1 MKDLELIITLWPTFP
16 HFPRFALDT
25 RLAGVRLN
33 TAMIPADA
41 LDEDFKIIEALPSH
55 LPLYF
60 DIKGRQLRI
69 RDVGKNTDHLELVLN
84 RPIQVKTPTMV
95 LFKAGEDY
103 ALLNE
108 VKDGTHLI
116 FEGGPKFMLHPG
128 ESLQIR
134 ERSLKVGGPVL
145 LDYEIEKILKAKKA
159 GFDRFFLS
167 YVEDQQDIEE
177 FREYVGNTE
186 IIAKIENQNGLD
198 YVATRFKKED
208 NLSLMAAR
216 GDLYVE
222 LAKPHHILEAL
233 KVIIQKDPDAS
244 IGSRILLSLVNSP
257 VPSCADLSELAWLYD
272 LGYRKMMLC
281 DELCLKE
288 DLLSRAVNVF
298 DSFRASYAS

>member
-1 MKDLELIITLWPTFP
+1 M
-16 HFPRFALDT
+16 
-25 RLAGVRLN
+25 
-33 TAMIPADA
+33 
-41 LDEDFKIIEALPSH
+41 
-55 LPLYF
+55 
-60 DIKGRQLRI
+60 
-69 RDVGKNTDHLELVLN
+69 
-84 RPIQVKTPTMV
+84 
-95 LFKAGEDY
+95 
-103 ALLNE
+103 
-108 VKDGTHLI
+108 
-116 FEGGPKFMLHPG
+116 
-128 ESLQIR
+128 
-134 ERSLKVGGPVL
+134 
-145 LDYEIEKILKAKKA
+145 
-159 GFDRFFLS
+159 
-167 YVEDQQDIEE
+167 EDQRDIEE
-177 FREYVGNTE
+177 FREHVGNTE

-233 KVIIQKDPDAS
+233 KLIIQKDPDAS